1 MSLISADLAYFTQV
15 SLVAHGSV
23 SDRNDDGGRD
33 PYEGPKQMGIYVE
46 LPSQVQPRPI
56 CPDLDLI
63 SPPLLPLISPC
74 IDVASLPALA
84 GRADGG

>member
-1 MSLISADLAYFTQV
+1 MSLISADLAYLTQV

-33 PYEGPKQMGIYVE
+33 PYEVPNQMGIYVE

-63 SPPLLPLISPC
+63 SPRSRPRSCP
-74 IDVASLPALA
+74 
-84 GRADGG
+84 